1 MAADDFPPDALKRRF
16 EIEDAFVSPVTK
28 KVLDIASSLPL
39 GWPFNK
45 AIDKIRSQLGAD
57 STERIRIMLET
68 VIEHL
73 RSHDQY
79 VRKLQSELSAEAS
92 QARTDTL
99 KELIL
104 DGARKAEATRA
115 HERIRRLG
123 LILAN
128 ATIEARQT
136 DADEIEEMMRVA
148 MELSDHDVTF
158 LRELVSI
165 SGRQLEVQERIP
177 RPSAHVT
184 WEHGKWSKLGPDID
198 SVFSKLEGYGL
209 VARIPPP
216 NNLNI
221 GADFANRYVLL
232 KKGLRF
238 TELIRQKASEPL
250 F

>member
-1 MAADDFPPDALKRRF
+1 MAADDFPPNALKRRF
-16 EIEDAFVSPVTK
+16 EIEDAFVSPVTRT
-28 KVLDIASSLPL
+28 VLDLASSLPL

-45 AIDKIRSQLGAD
+45 VIDKIRSQLGAG
-57 STERIRIMLET
+57 STERIKIMLET
-68 VIEHL
+68 VTEHL
-73 RSHDQY
+73 GSHDQNI
-79 VRKLQSELSAEAS
+79 RKLRSELSAEAS
-92 QARTDTL
+92 QTRTDTL
-99 KELIL
+99 KELLL

-128 ATIEARQT
+128 ASIEGRQT

-148 MELSDHDVTF
+148 MELNDHDITF
-158 LRELVSI
+158 LRELVRI
-165 SGRQLEVQERIP
+165 SGRALEIQERIP
-177 RPSAHVT
+177 RPSAHAT
-184 WEHGKWSKLGPDID
+184 WEHGNWSKLGPDID

-221 GADFANRYVLL
+221 GADFLNRYVLL
-232 KKGLRF
+232 RKGLRF
-238 TELIRQKASEPL
+238 AELIRKKASESL

>member
-1 MAADDFPPDALKRRF
+1 MAADEFPPDALKRRF
-16 EIEDAFVSPVTK
+16 EIEDAFVSPVAK
-28 KVLDIASSLPL
+28 KVLALASTLPF
-39 GWPFNK
+39 GWPFNMV
-45 AIDKIRSQLGAD
+45 IDKIRSQLGTD
-57 STERIRIMLET
+57 SAERIKIMLET
-68 VIEHL
+68 VVEYL
-73 RSHDQY
+73 RRHDED

-92 QARTDTL
+92 QARTDSL
-99 KELIL
+99 KELLL
-104 DGARKAEATRA
+104 DGARKAEATRN
-115 HERIRRLG
+115 HERIRRIG

-136 DADEIEEMMRVA
+136 DADEIEETMRVA
-148 MELSDHDVTF
+148 MEVSDHEMTF
-158 LRELVSI
+158 LRELVRI

-177 RPSAHVT
+177 RPSAHAT
-184 WEHGKWSKLGPDID
+184 WEHGNWSKLGPGIE

-221 GADFANRYVLL
+221 GADFPNRYVLL

-238 TELIRQKASEPL
+238 TQLARQNASESL